1 MDHLRTHR
9 WLSLSALLLGAAA
22 CSTTPPPPPQAEYGE
37 PAVVEGPL
45 PYLGVHGLG
54 IDPRGRLLA
63 GSVVGQ
69 SLSLVDRESGAV
81 RPFVGPPAGMA
92 DDVAF
97 GPDGEVAWTAYLVG
111 ELRIRNAAGE
121 IRTVA
126 SGLPGLNSLAYTEDG
141 RLFATQVF
149 MGDALYEIDRGG
161 EQPPRKIIEGM
172 GGLNG
177 FEFGPDGHLY
187 GPLWFKGEVV
197 RVNVE
202 SGEMDTVADGF
213 RIPAA
218 VNFDGQGRLYV
229 VDSATG
235 ELLRL
240 RPDSGEKV
248 RVARLKPS
256 LDNLAIDKQAGL
268 LYVSNM
274 ADNSIQ
280 EVDLADGRVRDL
292 VRTRL
297 AAPSG
302 LAMVGDQLHIA
313 DTFAYRVMDTGSGDI
328 REVGRMW
335 ASHLEYPLN
344 AWADEHVVVLTSW
357 ATGTVQVFD
366 RASGE
371 MTHGFHDFQAPHDA
385 VQLADGS
392 LLVAELA
399 TGRLLRVSGEQG
411 EQREA
416 VVVAL
421 AGPAGMAFNADRST
435 LFVTTAGGSVWAVNP
450 ADWSRLAA
458 TVAAAAWTRRR
469 VRDGLAMPEGI
480 SVSAAGKLLVME
492 VGKQRLLE
500 IDPVDGA
507 TRTLA
512 EDLPVG
518 LPALE
523 GLPPTG
529 VFNDVV
535 EAANGD
541 LFFTADRDAGL
552 YRLPRR

>member
-1 MDHLRTHR
+1 MDHLRTYR

-69 SLSLVDRESGAV
+69 SLSLIDRESGAV

-149 MGDALYEIDRGG
+149 MGDALYEIDRSG

-240 RPDSGEKV
+240 QPGTAEKV

-256 LDNLAIDKQAGL
+256 LDNLAIDKKAGL

-357 ATGTVQVFD
+357 ATGTVQVYD

-450 ADWSRLAA
+450 ADWSK
-458 TVAAAAWTRRR
+458 RR

>member
-1 MDHLRTHR
+1 MDHLRNHR
-9 WLSLSALLLGAAA
+9 WLALSVLLLGAAA
-22 CSTTPPPPPQAEYGE
+22 CSTAPPPPPQAEYGE

-54 IDPRGRLLA
+54 IDPQGRLLA

-81 RPFVGPPAGMA
+81 SPFVGPPAGMA

-126 SGLPGLNSLAYTEDG
+126 SGLPGLNSLAYTDDG

-197 RVNVE
+197 RVDVD
-202 SGEMDTVADGF
+202 SGEMETVADGF

-240 RPDSGEKV
+240 QPGTAEKV

-256 LDNLAIDKQAGL
+256 LDNLAIDKKAGL

-328 REVGRMW
+328 REEGRMW

-366 RASGE
+366 RASGG

-450 ADWSRLAA
+450 ADWSK
-458 TVAAAAWTRRR
+458 RR

>member
-149 MGDALYEIDRGG
+149 MGDALYEIDRSG

-202 SGEMDTVADGF
+202 SGEMETVADGF

-240 RPDSGEKV
+240 QPGTAEKV
-248 RVARLKPS
+248 RVAKLKPS

-450 ADWSRLAA
+450 ADWSK
-458 TVAAAAWTRRR
+458 RR

>member
-256 LDNLAIDKQAGL
+256 LDNLAIDKKAGL

-450 ADWSRLAA
+450 ADWSK
-458 TVAAAAWTRRR
+458 RR

>member
-1 MDHLRTHR
+1 
-9 WLSLSALLLGAAA
+9 
-22 CSTTPPPPPQAEYGE
+22 
-37 PAVVEGPL
+37 
-45 PYLGVHGLG
+45 
-54 IDPRGRLLA
+54 
-63 GSVVGQ
+63 
-69 SLSLVDRESGAV
+69 
-81 RPFVGPPAGMA
+81 
-92 DDVAF
+92 
-97 GPDGEVAWTAYLVG
+97 
-111 ELRIRNAAGE
+111 
-121 IRTVA
+121 
-126 SGLPGLNSLAYTEDG
+126 
-141 RLFATQVF
+141 
-149 MGDALYEIDRGG
+149 
-161 EQPPRKIIEGM
+161 
-172 GGLNG
+172 
-177 FEFGPDGHLY
+177 
-187 GPLWFKGEVV
+187 
-197 RVNVE
+197 
-202 SGEMDTVADGF
+202 
-213 RIPAA
+213 
-218 VNFDGQGRLYV
+218 
-229 VDSATG
+229 
-235 ELLRL
+235 
-240 RPDSGEKV
+240 
-248 RVARLKPS
+248 
-256 LDNLAIDKQAGL
+256 
-268 LYVSNM
+268 
-274 ADNSIQ
+274 
-280 EVDLADGRVRDL
+280 
-292 VRTRL
+292 
-297 AAPSG
+297 
-302 LAMVGDQLHIA
+302 MVGDQLHIA

-328 REVGRMW
+328 REEGRMW

-366 RASGE
+366 RASGG

-399 TGRLLRVSGEQG
+399 SGRLLRVSGEQG

-450 ADWSRLAA
+450 ADWSK
-458 TVAAAAWTRRR
+458 RR

>member
-1 MDHLRTHR
+1 MDHLRTYR

-69 SLSLVDRESGAV
+69 SLSLIDRESGAV

-149 MGDALYEIDRGG
+149 MGDALYEIDRSG

-240 RPDSGEKV
+240 QPGTAEKV

-357 ATGTVQVFD
+357 ATGTVQVYD

-450 ADWSRLAA
+450 ADWSK
-458 TVAAAAWTRRR
+458 RR

>member
-450 ADWSRLAA
+450 ADWSK
-458 TVAAAAWTRRR
+458 RR

-518 LPALE
+518 LPVLE

>member
-1 MDHLRTHR
+1 MDHFRKCR
-9 WLSLSALLLGAAA
+9 WLSLTALLLGAAA

-37 PAVVEGPL
+37 PALVEGPL

-149 MGDALYEIDRGG
+149 MGDALYEIDRSG

-240 RPDSGEKV
+240 QPGTAEKV

-357 ATGTVQVFD
+357 ATGTVQVYD

-450 ADWSRLAA
+450 ADWSK
-458 TVAAAAWTRRR
+458 RR

-541 LFFTADRDAGL
+541 LFFTADRDPGL

>member
-1 MDHLRTHR
+1 MDHLRTYR

-149 MGDALYEIDRGG
+149 MGDALYEIDRSG

-240 RPDSGEKV
+240 QPGTAEKV

-450 ADWSRLAA
+450 ADWSK
-458 TVAAAAWTRRR
+458 RR

-541 LFFTADRDAGL
+541 LFFTADRDPGL

>member
-149 MGDALYEIDRGG
+149 MGDALYEIDRSG

-240 RPDSGEKV
+240 QPGTAEKV

-450 ADWSRLAA
+450 ADWSK
-458 TVAAAAWTRRR
+458 RR

-541 LFFTADRDAGL
+541 LFFTADRDPGL

>member
-149 MGDALYEIDRGG
+149 MGDALYEIDRSG

-399 TGRLLRVSGEQG
+399 TGSLLRVSGEQG

-450 ADWSRLAA
+450 ADWSK
-458 TVAAAAWTRRR
+458 RR

>member
-1 MDHLRTHR
+1 MDHLRTYR

-22 CSTTPPPPPQAEYGE
+22 CNTTPPPPPHAEYGE
-37 PAVVEGPL
+37 PVVVEGPL

-54 IDPRGRLLA
+54 IDPQGRLLA

-81 RPFVGPPAGMA
+81 SPFVGPPTGMA

-149 MGDALYEIDRGG
+149 MGDALYEIDRSG

-202 SGEMDTVADGF
+202 SGEMETVADGF

-240 RPDSGEKV
+240 QPGTAEKV

-328 REVGRMW
+328 REEGRMW

-366 RASGE
+366 RASGG

-450 ADWSRLAA
+450 ADWSK
-458 TVAAAAWTRRR
+458 RR

>member
-1 MDHLRTHR
+1 MDHLRTYR
-9 WLSLSALLLGAAA
+9 WLSLSALLLGAVA

-149 MGDALYEIDRGG
+149 MGDALYEIDRSG

-240 RPDSGEKV
+240 QPGTAEKV

-450 ADWSRLAA
+450 ADWSK
-458 TVAAAAWTRRR
+458 RR

-500 IDPVDGA
+500 VDPVDGA

>member
-81 RPFVGPPAGMA
+81 SPFVGPPTGMA

-149 MGDALYEIDRGG
+149 MGDALYEIDRSG

-240 RPDSGEKV
+240 QPGTAEKV

-450 ADWSRLAA
+450 ADWSR
-458 TVAAAAWTRRR
+458 RR

>member
-1 MDHLRTHR
+1 MDHLRTYR
-9 WLSLSALLLGAAA
+9 WLSLTALLLGAAA
-22 CSTTPPPPPQAEYGE
+22 CSTTPPPPPEAEYGE
-37 PAVVEGPL
+37 PVVVEGPL

-235 ELLRL
+235 ELLRVTPG
-240 RPDSGEKV
+240 RSEKV
-248 RVARLKPS
+248 RVAQLSPS
-256 LDNLAIDKQAGL
+256 LDNLAIDKKAGL
-268 LYVSNM
+268 IYVSNM

-450 ADWSRLAA
+450 ADWSK
-458 TVAAAAWTRRR
+458 RR

>member
-1 MDHLRTHR
+1 MDHLRTYR

-22 CSTTPPPPPQAEYGE
+22 CNTTPPPPPPQAEYGE
-37 PAVVEGPL
+37 PAVVEGRL

-81 RPFVGPPAGMA
+81 RPFVGPPVGMA

-149 MGDALYEIDRGG
+149 MGDALYEIDRSG

-197 RVNVE
+197 RVNVD

-450 ADWSRLAA
+450 ADWSK
-458 TVAAAAWTRRR
+458 RR

-541 LFFTADRDAGL
+541 LFFTADRDA
-552 YRLPRR
+552 

>member
-22 CSTTPPPPPQAEYGE
+22 CNTTPPPPPQAEYGE

-149 MGDALYEIDRGG
+149 MGDALYEIDRSG

-450 ADWSRLAA
+450 ADWSK
-458 TVAAAAWTRRR
+458 RR

>member
-54 IDPRGRLLA
+54 IDPQGRLLA

-450 ADWSRLAA
+450 ADWSR
-458 TVAAAAWTRRR
+458 RR

-480 SVSAAGKLLVME
+480 SVSAAGKLLVLE
-492 VGKQRLLE
+492 AGKQRLLE

-512 EDLPVG
+512 KDLPVG

>member
-54 IDPRGRLLA
+54 IDPQGRLLA

-81 RPFVGPPAGMA
+81 SPFVGPPAGMA

-202 SGEMDTVADGF
+202 SGEMETVADGF

-450 ADWSRLAA
+450 ADWSK
-458 TVAAAAWTRRR
+458 RR

>member
-1 MDHLRTHR
+1 MDHFRKCR
-9 WLSLSALLLGAAA
+9 WLSLTALLLGAAA

-37 PAVVEGPL
+37 PALVEGPL

-81 RPFVGPPAGMA
+81 SPFVGPPTGMA

-126 SGLPGLNSLAYTEDG
+126 SGLPGLNSLAYTEEG

-149 MGDALYEIDRGG
+149 MGDALYEIDRRG
-161 EQPPRKIIEGM
+161 ERPPRKIIEGM

-197 RVNVE
+197 RVNVD
-202 SGEMDTVADGF
+202 SGEMETVADGF
-213 RIPAA
+213 KIPAA

-235 ELLRL
+235 ELLRVTPG
-240 RPDSGEKV
+240 RAEKV
-248 RVARLKPS
+248 RVAQLSPS
-256 LDNLAIDKQAGL
+256 LDNLAIDKKAGL

-302 LAMVGDQLHIA
+302 LAMVGGQLHIA
-313 DTFAYRVMDTGSGDI
+313 DTFAYRVLDTGSGDI

-344 AWADEHVVVLTSW
+344 AWADEHVVVLSSW

-399 TGRLLRVSGEQG
+399 SGSLVRVSGEQG

-421 AGPAGMAFNADRST
+421 AGPAGMAFNADRSS

-450 ADWSRLAA
+450 ADWSK
-458 TVAAAAWTRRR
+458 RR

-500 IDPVDGA
+500 IDPLDGA
-507 TRTLA
+507 TRVLA
-512 EDLPVG
+512 KDLPVG
-518 LPALE
+518 LPVLE

>member
-1 MDHLRTHR
+1 
-9 WLSLSALLLGAAA
+9 
-22 CSTTPPPPPQAEYGE
+22 
-37 PAVVEGPL
+37 
-45 PYLGVHGLG
+45 
-54 IDPRGRLLA
+54 
-63 GSVVGQ
+63 
-69 SLSLVDRESGAV
+69 
-81 RPFVGPPAGMA
+81 
-92 DDVAF
+92 
-97 GPDGEVAWTAYLVG
+97 
-111 ELRIRNAAGE
+111 
-121 IRTVA
+121 
-126 SGLPGLNSLAYTEDG
+126 
-141 RLFATQVF
+141 
-149 MGDALYEIDRGG
+149 
-161 EQPPRKIIEGM
+161 
-172 GGLNG
+172 
-177 FEFGPDGHLY
+177 
-187 GPLWFKGEVV
+187 
-197 RVNVE
+197 
-202 SGEMDTVADGF
+202 
-213 RIPAA
+213 
-218 VNFDGQGRLYV
+218 
-229 VDSATG
+229 
-235 ELLRL
+235 
-240 RPDSGEKV
+240 
-248 RVARLKPS
+248 
-256 LDNLAIDKQAGL
+256 
-268 LYVSNM
+268 M

-366 RASGE
+366 RASGG

-450 ADWSRLAA
+450 ADWSK
-458 TVAAAAWTRRR
+458 RR

-480 SVSAAGKLLVME
+480 
-492 VGKQRLLE
+492 
-500 IDPVDGA
+500 
-507 TRTLA
+507 
-512 EDLPVG
+512 
-518 LPALE
+518 
-523 GLPPTG
+523 
-529 VFNDVV
+529 
-535 EAANGD
+535 
-541 LFFTADRDAGL
+541 
-552 YRLPRR
+552 

>member
-1 MDHLRTHR
+1 MDHLRNHR
-9 WLSLSALLLGAAA
+9 WLALSVLLLGAAA
-22 CSTTPPPPPQAEYGE
+22 CSTAPPPPPEAEYGE

-69 SLSLVDRESGAV
+69 SLSLIDRESGAV

-149 MGDALYEIDRGG
+149 MGDALYEIDRSG

-240 RPDSGEKV
+240 QPGTAEKV

-450 ADWSRLAA
+450 ADWSK
-458 TVAAAAWTRRR
+458 RR

>member
-1 MDHLRTHR
+1 MDHLRKCR
-9 WLSLSALLLGAAA
+9 WLSLTALLLGASA
-22 CSTTPPPPPQAEYGE
+22 CSTTPPPPPEADYGE
-37 PAVVEGPL
+37 AVVVEGPL

-54 IDPRGRLLA
+54 IDPQGRLLV

-81 RPFVGPPAGMA
+81 SLFVGPPAGMA

-126 SGLPGLNSLAYTEDG
+126 SGLPGLNSLAYTDGG

-149 MGDALYEIDRGG
+149 MGDALYEIDRSG
-161 EQPPRKIIEGM
+161 ELPPRKIIEGI

-197 RVNVE
+197 RVDVD
-202 SGEMDTVADGF
+202 SGEMETVADGF
-213 RIPAA
+213 QIPAA

-240 RPDSGEKV
+240 QPGTAEKV
-248 RVARLKPS
+248 RVAQLQPS
-256 LDNLAIDKQAGL
+256 LDNLAIDKKAGL
-268 LYVSNM
+268 AYVSNM

-280 EVDLADGRVRDL
+280 EVDMADGHVRDL

-302 LAMVGDQLHIA
+302 LAIVGDQLHIA
-313 DTFAYRVMDTGSGDI
+313 DTFAYRVMDTGSGEI
-328 REVGRMW
+328 REVSRMW

-344 AWADEHVVVLTSW
+344 AWADEHVVVLSSW

-385 VQLADGS
+385 VQLTDGS
-392 LLVAELA
+392 LLVAEL
-399 TGRLLRVSGEQG
+399 GSGSLLRVSGEQG

-421 AGPAGMAFNADRST
+421 AGPAGMAFNGDRSR
-435 LFVTTAGGSVWAVNP
+435 LFVTTVGGSVWAVNP
-450 ADWSRLAA
+450 ADWSK
-458 TVAAAAWTRRR
+458 RR

-480 SVSAAGKLLVME
+480 SVSVAGKLLVLE
-492 VGKQRLLE
+492 AGKQRLLE

-512 EDLPVG
+512 KDLPVG
-518 LPALE
+518 LPALD

-541 LFFTADRDAGL
+541 LFFTADRGAGL

>member
-1 MDHLRTHR
+1 MDHLRTYR

-69 SLSLVDRESGAV
+69 SLSLIDRESGAV

-149 MGDALYEIDRGG
+149 MGDALYEIDRSG

-240 RPDSGEKV
+240 QPGTAEKV

-450 ADWSRLAA
+450 ADWSK
-458 TVAAAAWTRRR
+458 RR

-541 LFFTADRDAGL
+541 LFFTADRDPGL

>member
-1 MDHLRTHR
+1 MDHLRTYR

-81 RPFVGPPAGMA
+81 SPFVGPPTGMA

-126 SGLPGLNSLAYTEDG
+126 SGLPGLNSLAYTDDG

-149 MGDALYEIDRGG
+149 MGDALYEIDRSG

-202 SGEMDTVADGF
+202 SGEMETVADGF

-240 RPDSGEKV
+240 QPGTAEKV

-450 ADWSRLAA
+450 ADWSK
-458 TVAAAAWTRRR
+458 RR

>member
-54 IDPRGRLLA
+54 IDPQGRLLA

-81 RPFVGPPAGMA
+81 SPFVGPPAGMA

-399 TGRLLRVSGEQG
+399 TGSLLRVSGEQG

-421 AGPAGMAFNADRST
+421 AGPAGMAFNGDRSS

-450 ADWSRLAA
+450 ADWSK
-458 TVAAAAWTRRR
+458 RR
-469 VRDGLAMPEGI
+469 VRDGLVMPEGI

-518 LPALE
+518 LPVLE

>member
-69 SLSLVDRESGAV
+69 SLSLIDRESGAV

-149 MGDALYEIDRGG
+149 MGDALYEIDRSG

-240 RPDSGEKV
+240 QPGTAEKV

-302 LAMVGDQLHIA
+302 LAVVGDQLHIA

-357 ATGTVQVFD
+357 ATGTVQVYD

-450 ADWSRLAA
+450 ADWSK
-458 TVAAAAWTRRR
+458 RR

-541 LFFTADRDAGL
+541 LFFTADRDPGL

>member
-1 MDHLRTHR
+1 MDHLRTYR

-22 CSTTPPPPPQAEYGE
+22 CNTTPPPPPHAEYGE

-149 MGDALYEIDRGG
+149 MGDALYEIDRSG

-450 ADWSRLAA
+450 ADWSK
-458 TVAAAAWTRRR
+458 RR

>member
-126 SGLPGLNSLAYTEDG
+126 SGLPGLNSLAYTQDG

-450 ADWSRLAA
+450 ADWSR
-458 TVAAAAWTRRR
+458 RR

>member
-54 IDPRGRLLA
+54 IDP
-63 GSVVGQ
+63 Q

-149 MGDALYEIDRGG
+149 MGDALYEIDRSG

-202 SGEMDTVADGF
+202 SGEMETVADGF

-240 RPDSGEKV
+240 QPGTAEKV

-399 TGRLLRVSGEQG
+399 TGREQG

-450 ADWSRLAA
+450 ADWSK
-458 TVAAAAWTRRR
+458 RR

-512 EDLPVG
+512 EDLLVG

>member
-54 IDPRGRLLA
+54 IDPQGRLLA

-81 RPFVGPPAGMA
+81 SPFVGPPAGMA

-240 RPDSGEKV
+240 QPGTAEKV

-450 ADWSRLAA
+450 ADWSK
-458 TVAAAAWTRRR
+458 RR

>member
-268 LYVSNM
+268 LYVSNICLLYT
-274 ADNSIQ
+274 SPSP
-280 EVDLADGRVRDL
+280 RD
-292 VRTRL
+292 
-297 AAPSG
+297 S
-302 LAMVGDQLHIA
+302 
-313 DTFAYRVMDTGSGDI
+313 
-328 REVGRMW
+328 
-335 ASHLEYPLN
+335 
-344 AWADEHVVVLTSW
+344 
-357 ATGTVQVFD
+357 
-366 RASGE
+366 
-371 MTHGFHDFQAPHDA
+371 
-385 VQLADGS
+385 
-392 LLVAELA
+392 
-399 TGRLLRVSGEQG
+399 
-411 EQREA
+411 
-416 VVVAL
+416 
-421 AGPAGMAFNADRST
+421 
-435 LFVTTAGGSVWAVNP
+435 
-450 ADWSRLAA
+450 
-458 TVAAAAWTRRR
+458 
-469 VRDGLAMPEGI
+469 
-480 SVSAAGKLLVME
+480 
-492 VGKQRLLE
+492 
-500 IDPVDGA
+500 
-507 TRTLA
+507 
-512 EDLPVG
+512 
-518 LPALE
+518 
-523 GLPPTG
+523 
-529 VFNDVV
+529 
-535 EAANGD
+535 
-541 LFFTADRDAGL
+541 
-552 YRLPRR
+552 

>member
-149 MGDALYEIDRGG
+149 MGDALYEIDRSG

-240 RPDSGEKV
+240 QPGTAEKV

-450 ADWSRLAA
+450 ADWSR
-458 TVAAAAWTRRR
+458 RR

>member
-22 CSTTPPPPPQAEYGE
+22 CSTTPPPPPEAEYGE
-37 PAVVEGPL
+37 PVVVEGPL

-54 IDPRGRLLA
+54 IDPQGRLLA

-235 ELLRL
+235 ELLRVTPG
-240 RPDSGEKV
+240 RSEKV
-248 RVARLKPS
+248 RVAQLSPS
-256 LDNLAIDKQAGL
+256 LDNLAIDKKAGL
-268 LYVSNM
+268 IYVSNM

-450 ADWSRLAA
+450 ADWSK
-458 TVAAAAWTRRR
+458 RR

>member
-54 IDPRGRLLA
+54 IDPQGRLLA

-81 RPFVGPPAGMA
+81 SPFVGPPAGMA

-149 MGDALYEIDRGG
+149 MGDALYEIDRSG

-399 TGRLLRVSGEQG
+399 TGSLLRVSGEQG

-421 AGPAGMAFNADRST
+421 AGPAGMAFNGDRSS

-450 ADWSRLAA
+450 ADWSK
-458 TVAAAAWTRRR
+458 RR
-469 VRDGLAMPEGI
+469 VRDGLVMPEGI

-518 LPALE
+518 LPVLE